1 MDGSCPSV
9 QFTQLLLQHPEHVNL
24 HFRVLG
30 PREYRLR
37 EVYCFVRHLARA
49 YALSYAKQPD
59 HPAFTGRSILAVRLF
74 HKNLHAYLRYS
85 PEAPM
90 TMELEIWQEREQG
103 TLISEVWEFAALRE
117 SEIPAPGEL
126 RWIAVEEELDDEGN
140 PLAVREFEVSSSDV
154 GEEGTDEGLE
164 WSQDE
169 EPRESEDESSVQETT
184 GSGTEED
191 ALQDS
196 GTNESGTERTG
207 SSDL

>member
-1 MDGSCPSV
+1 MDGSRPGL
-9 QFTQLLLQHPEHVNL
+9 QFTELLLQHPEHVNL

-37 EVYCFVRHLARA
+37 DVYCFVRHLARA

-85 PEAPM
+85 PEAPT

-126 RWIAVEEELDDEGN
+126 RWIAVEEELDDQGN
-140 PLAVREFEVSSSDV
+140 ALAVREFEVSSSDV
-154 GEEGTDEGLE
+154 GDEGSDEELE
-164 WSQDE
+164 WSEDE
-169 EPRESEDESSVQETT
+169 ESRNSENGSPDRETAGSSIEGDASQDSETI
-184 GSGTEED
+184 GSGTK
-191 ALQDS
+191 
-196 GTNESGTERTG
+196 GTG
-207 SSDL
+207 SPDL